1 MITLIYRGIVLMVLI
16 FTAMEL
22 FKEDK
27 PSLKLNACMV
37 IVPLVLRFLMI
48 K

>member
-1 MITLIYRGIVLMVLI
+1 MMTLVYRGIVLMVLI
-16 FTAMEL
+16 FTALEL
-22 FKEDK
+22 FKEDR
-27 PSLKLNACMV
+27 PSLKVNACMV